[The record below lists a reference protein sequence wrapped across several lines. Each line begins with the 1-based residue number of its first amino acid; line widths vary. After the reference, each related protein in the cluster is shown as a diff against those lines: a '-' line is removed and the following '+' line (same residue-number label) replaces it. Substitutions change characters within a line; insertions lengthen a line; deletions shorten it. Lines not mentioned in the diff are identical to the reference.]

1 MVPVLKGHHTVFF
14 KYDPLVNRKYPN
26 RCPKQFETACEGFSV
41 SSGRD
46 GGRAELCSFMYLFI
60 YFLQEGR
67 RSVFVC
73 SVSTSMF
80 LKVHRG
86 TLRKAPTGGGEL
98 LPAADGHLWLS
109 SPTTSR
115 RLLFPFLTA
124 SGSVSVAAPPRPSVT
139 QSGPG
144 FSLISLHVE
153 LLSTRLGPPSSA

>member
-1 MVPVLKGHHTVFF
+1 MFAIIIMVPVLRGHHTVFF

-86 TLRKAPTGGGEL
+86 TLRKAPTGGGGTSSCSRWTSLALFANNEPSPPLPL
-98 LPAADGHLWLS
+98 LDGKRERLLRS
-109 SPTTSR
+109 SSSAFGNAVRP
-115 RLLFPFLTA
+115 RLLFDQ
-124 SGSVSVAAPPRPSVT
+124 PPC
-139 QSGPG
+139 
-144 FSLISLHVE
+144 
-153 LLSTRLGPPSSA
+153 